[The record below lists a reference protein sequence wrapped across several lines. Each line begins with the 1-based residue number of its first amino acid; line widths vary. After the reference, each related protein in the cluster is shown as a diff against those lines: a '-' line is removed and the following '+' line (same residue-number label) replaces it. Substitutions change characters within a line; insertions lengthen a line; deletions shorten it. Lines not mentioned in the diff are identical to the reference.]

1 MISTSRIL
9 LLITFS
15 LFWGG
20 LTFYTGFVVRISHDI
35 LIDPMV
41 GGLITQRVTQW
52 LQFAGVLTV
61 VFMLW
66 NTVLVGKVSRKYG
79 FTLALCS
86 LILICSLAGLML
98 VHAQLDAVI
107 DANAL
112 EITNRDA
119 FTIGHRRYN
128 QLTTIEWISS
138 LSYLI
143 ITTVA
148 WRRIDRQPT
157 VQENRKDT

>member
-1 MISTSRIL
+1 MIVTSRIL
-9 LLITFS
+9 LLIAFS

-20 LTFYTGFVVRISHDI
+20 LTFYAGIVVRISHDV
-35 LIDPMV
+35 LSDPMV

-52 LQFAGVLTV
+52 LQIAGGVTA

-66 NTVLVGKVSRKYG
+66 NAVLVGRVSRKYG
-79 FTLALCS
+79 FMLTACS
-86 LILICSLAGLML
+86 LILVCSLVGLVL
-98 VHAQLDAVI
+98 VHSQLDAVI
-107 DANAL
+107 DVDAV

-138 LSYLI
+138 LTYLI
-143 ITTVA
+143 ITVAA
-148 WRRIDRQPT
+148 WRQFDKQLSA
-157 VQENRKDT
+157 QEK